1 VTPTQLH
8 IEVEVDQLL
17 DKESEVISDLNDRRE
32 NSSVVMFFLFDL
44 EPKQAIKQD
53 SESKKK
59 ERLDN
64 RFTIFESVWM
74 RDEAKTDDHI

>member
-8 IEVEVDQLL
+8 IEVEADQLL

-53 SESKKK
+53 SESKKR

>member
-32 NSSVVMFFLFDL
+32 NSSVVMFFLFEM

-53 SESKKK
+53 SESKKR

>member
-8 IEVEVDQLL
+8 IEVEADQLL

-32 NSSVVMFFLFDL
+32 NSSVVMFFLFEM

-53 SESKKK
+53 SESKKR

>member
-53 SESKKK
+53 SESKKR